1 MKRYHITGQV
11 GVEMEINTKIDAYN
25 VQQAFMKL
33 FAALDETGVLSE
45 QDNKINIK
53 ATEIPLKED
62 KEDISKS
69 FEFFEKNGAMWIRRK
84 IFPRFI
90 GEVMLSETD
99 DKRSEIENVQM
110 IDQADEYQMAVAMRK
125 AGDYIYRFLKEK

>member
-11 GVEMEINTKIDAYN
+11 GKDTEINTNVEAYN

-33 FAALDETGVLSE
+33 FAALDETGELSE

-62 KEDISKS
+62 TEDISKS
-69 FEFFEKNGAMWIRRK
+69 FEFFEKDGAMWIRRK
-84 IFPRFI
+84 IFPRFTA
-90 GEVMLSETD
+90 EVMLSDSEE
-99 DKRSEIENVQM
+99 KRSELENVRWL
-110 IDQADEYQMAVAMRK
+110 DKADELQMATALRK
-125 AGDYIYRFLKEK
+125 AGDYIYNFLK

>member
-1 MKRYHITGQV
+1 MRRYHITGQI
-11 GVEMEINTKIDAYN
+11 GVEMEINTKIEAYN

-62 KEDISKS
+62 TEDISKS
-69 FEFFEKNGAMWIRRK
+69 FEFFEKDGGMWIRRK

-90 GEVMLSETD
+90 AEVVLSED
-99 DKRSEIENVQM
+99 KDKRSELENVQM
-110 IDQADEYQMAVAMRK
+110 IDKADEYQMAVAMRK
-125 AGDYIYRFLKEK
+125 AGDYISLFFK

>member
-1 MKRYHITGQV
+1 MKRYHITGHI

-33 FAALDETGVLSE
+33 FAALDKTGVLSE

-53 ATEIPLKED
+53 ATEIPLEQD
-62 KEDISKS
+62 NEDISTA

-90 GEVMLSETD
+90 AEVILSED
-99 DKRSEIENVQM
+99 KDKRSELENVQM

-125 AGDYIYRFLKEK
+125 AGDYISLFFK

>member
-1 MKRYHITGQV
+1 MRRYHITGQI

-33 FAALDETGVLSE
+33 FAALDEIGELSE

-69 FEFFEKNGAMWIRRK
+69 FEFFEKNGEMWIKRK
-84 IFPRFI
+84 IFPRFTA
-90 GEVMLSETD
+90 EVILADTE
-99 DKRSEIENVQM
+99 DKRSELENVRWL
-110 IDQADEYQMAVAMRK
+110 DKADELQMATALRK
-125 AGDYIYRFLKEK
+125 AGDYIYKFLK